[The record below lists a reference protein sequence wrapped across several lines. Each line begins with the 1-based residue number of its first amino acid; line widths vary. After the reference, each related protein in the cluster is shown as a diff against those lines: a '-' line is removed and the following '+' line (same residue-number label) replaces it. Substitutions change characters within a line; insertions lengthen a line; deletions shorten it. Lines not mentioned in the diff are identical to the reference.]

1 MNMKKLIESMDHIEE
16 CGMAEGPMGMAPPMS
31 PPAPEIDK
39 GNPVTVNVSMNASGK
54 EHVADLL
61 DMMKNAG
68 LGDAG
73 PAADKMMSP
82 RMDMERLSGI
92 MGEPAHD
99 HDDDD
104 KMKLPAIMDLDGG
117 EDESYASEMELE
129 GGLEDDPCPA
139 CEGEGCDECDNT
151 GMAGVTGDIDKYE
164 DLAADMDMGDEEAET
179 EDMSGEGTY
188 TIKVK
193 GKDMDSQNEL
203 ARIASL
209 SGVSAPEGM
218 ETEADDGGFSNATTE
233 PNAQYGD
240 MSDAIPDG
248 NDLNRKKKAYPA
260 TADGDN
266 PMAIENIKAAL
277 YAALTEKK
285 MSEGEVPAGL
295 KAYQAKKGKGKAP
308 AKGKSKSGKMPMDA
322 GKDGKKGTKD
332 DKPAFLK
339 KEEMTAEGRGKLNAG
354 RGRGKKTKVMAG
366 RGRGK

>member
-73 PAADKMMSP
+73 PAADKMLSP

-92 MGEPAHD
+92 MGGPAHD

-104 KMKLPAIMDLDGG
+104 KMKLPSLGDLDGG
-117 EDESYASEMELE
+117 EDEAYANEITDPMDDAETALAADI
-129 GGLEDDPCPA
+129 EDPMD
-139 CEGEGCDECDNT
+139 DEDE
-151 GMAGVTGDIDKYE
+151 E
-164 DLAADMDMGDEEAET
+164 DLAADMDMDDEEAET
-179 EDMSGEGTY
+179 EDMSGEGSY

-209 SGVSAPEGM
+209 SGVAAPQEM
-218 ETEADDGGFSNATTE
+218 ETEADDGGFSDATTE
-233 PNAQYGD
+233 PNAKYGD

-248 NDLNRKKKAYPA
+248 NDLNRKKKSYPA

-266 PMAIENIKAAL
+266 PMAVETIKAAL

-285 MSEGEVPAGL
+285 AKPDFLDVDKDGDKKEPMKKAL
-295 KAYQAKKGKGKAP
+295 KDKGSKPKKGKVPPQFQKA
-308 AKGKSKSGKMPMDA
+308 
-322 GKDGKKGTKD
+322 T
-332 DKPAFLK
+332 
-339 KEEMTAEGRGKLNAG
+339 EGRGKVMAG